1 MIVEHDA
8 AFREHCKA
16 PLSIPAGKAKWSTK
30 HRYSQVARLQS
41 QSKLETCEKLRQC
54 TRSFARRIGLRRSSR
69 WVGVVAVVVL
79 ALCFFTYFM
88 CSAMW
93 PGLACT
99 SSKCYLLPN
108 PGLGRAWRLE
118 LGQLLR
124 AVDVQEA
131 SSALPEAKS
140 RQCRVRKRDDICQ
153 GSIAPAE

>member
-1 MIVEHDA
+1 MVYQTQILPS
-8 AFREHCKA
+8 RS
-16 PLSIPAGKAKWSTK
+16 PPIPIQTRDLRK
-30 HRYSQVARLQS
+30 VAS
-41 QSKLETCEKLRQC
+41 MHAD
-54 TRSFARRIGLRRSSR
+54 FARRIGLRRSSR

-99 SSKCYLLPN
+99 SSKCYPLPN

-131 SSALPEAKS
+131 SSALPEAKG